1 MEWLVKDIWT
11 GFNEADDTKRLT
23 ICRRD
28 VVVAMGSAHCARKGC
43 EPQVQKMIYDNE
55 ETTGYEWVMK
65 KKKMLKRSLLGIAV
79 LFIVFIS
86 IICVM
91 FRHELKTL
99 STLKEKNVGVYT
111 MTYDG
116 DYGFDEFLKTGA
128 KCDSDVEAFVT
139 KRLLK
144 GLPIDLNI
152 SEGGCTAFV
161 FNNEEGDIIYARNF
175 DFPYSPFV
183 QLFTNPDSGYAS
195 VSTVNLSFAG
205 YDEDYLP
212 TAGISFDNFLTLAA
226 PFLPFD
232 GMNEKGVCMALL
244 AVPEADMED
253 DPDKVTL
260 NTTTVIRLVLD
271 KAASVEEAVELLK
284 NYNIYFSGDIT
295 CHFLIADATGKS
307 VLVEYYDGGLQ
318 VVESDTDYQIA
329 TNFIAYNGVNIGEGF
344 TEFERYD
351 AVEEVLQKN
360 RSITMEE
367 CQKLLN
373 TVGVY
378 SEGIDKLQWSVIY
391 NLTDKTGRIWPHR
404 DPDKSWDFTI
414 NQ

>member
-1 MEWLVKDIWT
+1 MKNMKML
-11 GFNEADDTKRLT
+11 
-23 ICRRD
+23 RRFLFGI
-28 VVVAMGSAHCARKGC
+28 VVVS
-43 EPQVQKMIYDNE
+43 
-55 ETTGYEWVMK
+55 
-65 KKKMLKRSLLGIAV
+65 
-79 LFIVFIS
+79 IVYIF
-86 IICVM
+86 IICFI

-99 STLKEKNVGVYT
+99 STLEEKNIGVYT

-116 DYGFDEFLKTGA
+116 DYGFDEFLETGA
-128 KCDSDVEAFVT
+128 KCDNDIEAFVT

-161 FNNEEGDIIYARNF
+161 SKDEEGDIIYARNF

-183 QLFTNPDSGYAS
+183 QLYTKPDNGYAS
-195 VSTVNLSFAG
+195 VSTVNLSFTG
-205 YDEDYLP
+205 YDEDFLP
-212 TAGISFDNFLTLAA
+212 TSGISFDNFLTLAA

-244 AVPEADMED
+244 AVPEADMKD

-260 NTTTVIRLVLD
+260 NTTTAIRLVLD

-284 NYNIYFSGDIT
+284 NYNIYFSGDVT

-307 VLVEYYDGGLQ
+307 VLVEYYDGELQ

-351 AVEEVLQKN
+351 AVEGVLQKN
-360 RSITMEE
+360 NAITMEE
-367 CQKLLN
+367 CQELMN

-378 SEGIDKLQWSVIY
+378 SNGIDKLQWSVVY

-404 DPDKSWDFTI
+404 DSYKSWDFTI